1 MSDGTIF
8 LLFMICWFALGMIAG
23 VILALCGIR
32 WATRVPTDDC

>member
-1 MSDGTIF
+1 MSDEMIF
-8 LLFMICWFALGMIAG
+8 LFFLVGWFALGVVAG